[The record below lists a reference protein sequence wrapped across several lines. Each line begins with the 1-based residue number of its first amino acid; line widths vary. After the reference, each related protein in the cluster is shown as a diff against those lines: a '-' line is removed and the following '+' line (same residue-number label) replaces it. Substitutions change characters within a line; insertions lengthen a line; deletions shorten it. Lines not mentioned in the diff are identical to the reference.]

1 MKNLAQ
7 NLLAVLVIV
16 MFAVGFVQAQVVITN
31 TSNYQTVDQMLLAN
45 EINESGEPYAEAIGY
60 NLDNLDPFAPNTPDN
75 IAYVL
80 GIENYE
86 YSRYQLGVVIAR
98 SGMGL
103 HIMWAPVVR
112 QMAAM
117 ETDPEFDG
125 KYTMG
130 MKNGYNEDDE
140 LMKMIMHFGM
150 LANHSAPMNAWPQF
164 GEFVSGD
171 PHYAQAVDA
180 DNFSHDFST
189 LRWDRSKMTKQL
201 SPGAMG
207 QTLMKQYLWA
217 QDMLGSFHDADE
229 NEVIP
234 GSGASPDSTGKP
246 VFDPNNNVFFGGDNV
261 DGFVGQVLTA
271 EAINKVK
278 NIITNLAYDG
288 SNLGM
293 V

>member
-103 HIMWAPVVR
+103 HIMWAPVV
-112 QMAAM
+112 
-117 ETDPEFDG
+117 
-125 KYTMG
+125 
-130 MKNGYNEDDE
+130 
-140 LMKMIMHFGM
+140 
-150 LANHSAPMNAWPQF
+150 
-164 GEFVSGD
+164 
-171 PHYAQAVDA
+171 
-180 DNFSHDFST
+180 
-189 LRWDRSKMTKQL
+189 
-201 SPGAMG
+201 
-207 QTLMKQYLWA
+207 
-217 QDMLGSFHDADE
+217 
-229 NEVIP
+229 
-234 GSGASPDSTGKP
+234 
-246 VFDPNNNVFFGGDNV
+246 
-261 DGFVGQVLTA
+261 
-271 EAINKVK
+271 
-278 NIITNLAYDG
+278 
-288 SNLGM
+288 
-293 V
+293 

>member
-1 MKNLAQ
+1 
-7 NLLAVLVIV
+7 
-16 MFAVGFVQAQVVITN
+16 
-31 TSNYQTVDQMLLAN
+31 
-45 EINESGEPYAEAIGY
+45 
-60 NLDNLDPFAPNTPDN
+60 
-75 IAYVL
+75 
-80 GIENYE
+80 
-86 YSRYQLGVVIAR
+86 
-98 SGMGL
+98 
-103 HIMWAPVVR
+103 
-112 QMAAM
+112 
-117 ETDPEFDG
+117 
-125 KYTMG
+125 MG

-293 V
+293 VDPMTYDPAAGIKYFPHLISVEETPIEGVMLPPQPTSYSVVDGDSWLFDQISLIWGTLNYKNMMDPKAMKLESVSLIVRRRHLPRLVRFVGSIPPTNPREIWII